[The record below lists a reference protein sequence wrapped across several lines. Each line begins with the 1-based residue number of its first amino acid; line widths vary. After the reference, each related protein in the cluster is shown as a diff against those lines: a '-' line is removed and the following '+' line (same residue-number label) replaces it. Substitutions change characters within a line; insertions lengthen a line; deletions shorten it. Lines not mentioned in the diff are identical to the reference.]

1 MDKRFHIRFR
11 RIRVMSISVFVIAFL
26 MMMFGMLVFL
36 FINFKTLPVVKAGK
50 VTKVCSK
57 DKHVFG
63 FMPNCIKKGNMRID
77 LSRDEKMIVD
87 GNSMKLY
94 KILDGQRIYVRK
106 MSENERKEITT
117 YPVLVFNIINN
128 PNTNDAQYKLRKF
141 VGYVNS
147 DDSERWEEVF
157 ACFENR
163 IKIPKADFV
172 NQCIVKY
179 QKMPQTDRR
188 NMVLSE
194 TFDEDKNCI
203 LYSLHPVSTIYGKVE
218 YAL

>member
-1 MDKRFHIRFR
+1 
-11 RIRVMSISVFVIAFL
+11 MSISVFVIAFL
-26 MMMFGMLVFL
+26 TMMFGMLIFL
-36 FINFKTLPVVKAGK
+36 FVNFKTLPVVKAGK
-50 VTKVCSK
+50 VTKVCPK

-63 FMPNCIKKGNMRID
+63 FMPNCIKEGNMRID

-106 MSENERKEITT
+106 MSENERQEIAT

-147 DDSERWEEVF
+147 DDSECWEKVF

-194 TFDEDKNCI
+194 TFDEDKNSI